1 MKDVKCQLCPPLK
14 PGWALANYLL
24 GFLVAGFNVF
34 QSKGVVETCFSNDW
48 MLFTGLG
55 VSVFSMVLISGSIQ
69 SWTIQSS
76 PSSCSSGSALMMDLV
91 TSGFSVDLED
101 FDFLGDLDE
110 HDFLDLDERD
120 FLDFVYERWLPPLEL
135 RETME
140 RVDPM
145 MGSLFVSTIVS
156 NSSTAC

>member
-1 MKDVKCQLCPPLK
+1 M
-14 PGWALANYLL
+14 
-24 GFLVAGFNVF
+24 F

-101 FDFLGDLDE
+101 FDFLE
-110 HDFLDLDERD
+110 DLDERD
-120 FLDFVYERWLPPLEL
+120 FLDLDECDFLDFVFER
-135 RETME
+135 
-140 RVDPM
+140 
-145 MGSLFVSTIVS
+145 
-156 NSSTAC
+156 